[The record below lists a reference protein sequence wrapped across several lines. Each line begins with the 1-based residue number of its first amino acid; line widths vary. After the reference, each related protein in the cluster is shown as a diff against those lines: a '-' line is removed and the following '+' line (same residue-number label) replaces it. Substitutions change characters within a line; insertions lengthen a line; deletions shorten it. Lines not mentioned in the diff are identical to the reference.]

1 MLNKH
6 ISGPK
11 MDPSETRKG
20 QSFQELNE
28 VPILVLYF
36 LFFKQ
41 LYMSFRDMQSKPY
54 ARVSLLLINHE
65 MHTQILQIRQ

>member
-36 LFFKQ
+36 LIF
-41 LYMSFRDMQSKPY
+41 S
-54 ARVSLLLINHE
+54 SLSSCI
-65 MHTQILQIRQ
+65 

>member
-1 MLNKH
+1 MFSSVELEMSISLIKRYKLHKNMLSKH

-36 LFFKQ
+36 LIF
-41 LYMSFRDMQSKPY
+41 S
-54 ARVSLLLINHE
+54 SLSSCI
-65 MHTQILQIRQ
+65 